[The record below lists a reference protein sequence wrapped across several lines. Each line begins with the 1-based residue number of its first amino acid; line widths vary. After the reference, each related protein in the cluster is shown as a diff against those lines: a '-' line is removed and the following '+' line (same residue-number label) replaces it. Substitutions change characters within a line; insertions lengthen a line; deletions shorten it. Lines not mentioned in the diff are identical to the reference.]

1 MNLEDHDICVPILGM
16 GRVVAISRGI
26 RILVITTTYRHD
38 LPRTVCW
45 LRFSI
50 RSTAWESRLMKDA
63 VTIVV
68 VHISRQ
74 QGQSLL
80 NVGQHLRLKAG
91 ADFLQRI
98 DEPGHFVGPDLAVQ
112 SKPIEPCHLPPHPGK
127 RIQRH
132 RITGG

>member
-1 MNLEDHDICVPILGM
+1 MKVPDHDIRVPILGM
-16 GRVVAISRGI
+16 GREVAISRGI
-26 RILVITTTYRHD
+26 PILVKPR
-38 LPRTVCW
+38 RTVTTFHGRFCW

-68 VHISRQ
+68 VHVSRQ

-80 NVGQHLRLKAG
+80 NVGQDFRLKAG

-98 DEPGHFVGPDLAVQ
+98 DEPRHFVGPDPAVQ
-112 SKPIEPCHLPPHPGK
+112 PS
-127 RIQRH
+127 R
-132 RITGG
+132 